1 MQRGLVGHR
10 GARAAE
16 TAPFLLTARRAP
28 LGNRKNAEGVGKDRC
43 HRERQQRG
51 EGKAASGAGLR
62 DCFRG
67 GSFHWHIVPAPLPFV
82 LYE

>member
-51 EGKAASGAGLR
+51 EGKAASG
-62 DCFRG
+62 RG
-67 GSFHWHIVPAPLPFV
+67 PPRLLPWRAFPWAYCTRPASIRV
-82 LYE
+82 V